1 LKKLRLKKQRLS
13 EDLLKAEN
21 SEKYRLYGELITAN
35 LHLIKTGDKEARV
48 TNYYDGSPITIP
60 LDVRYA
66 PSKNA
71 QMYFKKY
78 SKSKTAIVEK
88 KKQLKETDDDITYI
102 ESVAG
107 FIDNARTTDEIDQLR
122 TELTDAGFL
131 RRRKTKGLQK
141 KQKSKPYEYFTASG
155 MRILAGRNNREND
168 ELTLKSFWENTSYN
182 EDYMHITLTD
192 EDDIPDVLTKLRVIY
207 KNIMKLDYDNKR
219 TRTANEINGT
229 ENVKEKTPFEH
240 FSEFY
245 ELQNGQPLNEEQTV
259 FIANIIEQIWEDK

>member
-168 ELTLKSFWENTSYN
+168 ELTLKKAGRMDIWLHTK
-182 EDYMHITLTD
+182 
-192 EDDIPDVLTKLRVIY
+192 DIPGSHTILFTEGKKPDEADLFEAAKIAAWHSKAR
-207 KNIMKLDYDNKR
+207 
-219 TRTANEINGT
+219 GS
-229 ENVKEKTPFEH
+229 ENVPVDITEVRHVKKPSGAKPGMVIFTDNRTVYVTPEDPEKC
-240 FSEFY
+240 
-245 ELQNGQPLNEEQTV
+245 V
-259 FIANIIEQIWEDK
+259 K